1 LKNQSLWLQR
11 NKRCDRQPTTH
22 EPLPSPF
29 RRRLPLFI
37 FVFSRVVLILCL
49 VWFDFCFFVFLLL
62 GFFFCS
68 EFGLR
73 ELIQASAVLV
83 LFFSDGCRPFGEVR
97 EREREREARETRD
110 VRRDKREKEHYQK
123 KKKKERKSF
132 FFFFFINLIMASVIT
147 AVPYI

>member
-1 LKNQSLWLQR
+1 
-11 NKRCDRQPTTH
+11 
-22 EPLPSPF
+22 
-29 RRRLPLFI
+29 
-37 FVFSRVVLILCL
+37 VVLILCL

-97 EREREREARETRD
+97 ERERERERRERRETLDETKERKSIIKKK
-110 VRRDKREKEHYQK
+110 KREKEL
-123 KKKKERKSF
+123 F
-132 FFFFFINLIMASVIT
+132 FFF
-147 AVPYI
+147 Y